1 MNRKFFSFVVA
12 LVTMFGCLGSVQ
24 AQTIYTATL
33 AQNTNKVFSGGEVI
47 FDLSEIGDWEK
58 NSTTKVPVLG
68 VTSAHGAGYK
78 LSGKQY
84 IYWNN
89 IPLGYVIKFNS
100 ISIDCSVDN
109 GAWAEQKF
117 NVSTSLNANSGS
129 TTFAKGTEVVKNV
142 TLSETALSE
151 IGNEGYVTFEVDGAL
166 DRSYFINKITISYE
180 LVPNDHF
187 KEYCIATIN
196 SAPEGYGN
204 REQFISEINSKISA
218 QEMETVLADF
228 RADVNSCLTSAR
240 FTNADVTC
248 LLNNSGFEY
257 VDDWDYGWSG
267 TSYKRNDGNELTM
280 EAYQKQSGNSSFD
293 GNFAQMWRTGG
304 DRTLDAGNCFQTIK
318 LAPGKYKLTA
328 NLAQTDIDMWL
339 YESFDN
345 KEVKVGNQSV
355 YEIEFVVNSY
365 TEVTIGVKH
374 NSKKDRNDKWVACDD
389 FKLYYS
395 NDAANLKVAQG
406 KYGTF
411 CAPFEVT
418 IPSGIKAY
426 TVPSLDGAHLN
437 LSEVTTTITANTP
450 VIVEGADNGY
460 DGNFYGPGTDAET
473 CGTGN
478 LVGLLKD
485 VEIPASSY
493 VLQTQSGKQAFYK
506 VESAAYGVVNRCYLK
521 ADAKAKVLNFNA
533 EETAIEDLSDFM
545 SGNVQSI
552 YSANGAKV
560 NSLQKGMNIVKMM
573 NGQIKKIMVK

>member
-1 MNRKFFSFVVA
+1 MKRKEKLLGLFMVLFTMISMNAFASHDTHYGKMQF
-12 LVTMFGCLGSVQ
+12 
-24 AQTIYTATL
+24 
-33 AQNTNKVFSGGEVI
+33 
-47 FDLSEIGDWEK
+47 
-58 NSTTKVPVLG
+58 TTKG
-68 VTSAHGAGYK
+68 N
-78 LSGKQY
+78 GKVY
-84 IYWNN
+84 FSTALPSKNTGW
-89 IPLGYVIKFNS
+89 
-100 ISIDCSVDN
+100 
-109 GAWAEQKF
+109 
-117 NVSTSLNANSGS
+117 STSEAGS
-129 TTFAKGTEVVKNV
+129 TVEMEYSCDEVATNP
-142 TLSETALSE
+142 
-151 IGNEGYVTFEVDGAL
+151 GWRNFTFEVQPDQYCSLQGVYEDEACTKSVSKL
-166 DRSYFINKITISYE
+166 DDVRLTFDSTDKNKPTSYHYYAVFTFEPFRQYILGI
-180 LVPNDHF
+180 
-187 KEYCIATIN
+187 IN
-196 SAPEGYGN
+196 SAPDFYQN
-204 REQFISEINSKISA
+204 KQTYIEQVNKASTPQVAIDALKNFRSDFLSSMSSNSL
-218 QEMETVLADF
+218 T
-228 RADVNSCLTSAR
+228 DV
-240 FTNADVTC
+240 DVTC
-248 LLNNSGFEY
+248 LLENTGFECPI
-257 VDDWDYGWSG
+257 DWDYGWSG
-267 TSYKRNDGNELTM
+267 TTDDSNDGDKNVMT
-280 EAYQKQSGNSSFD
+280 AYQKQSNNDYFS

-304 DRTLDAGNCFQTIK
+304 DRTLDAGNCYQTIK

-328 NLAQTDIDMWL
+328 NLAQTNIDMWL

-345 KEVKVGNQSV
+345 KEVKVGNNGV

-365 TEVTIGVKH
+365 TEVTVGVKH
-374 NSKKDRNDKWVACDD
+374 NSKKDKNDKWVACDD

-395 NDAANLKVAQG
+395 NDYEANLKVSQD

-426 TVPSLDGAHLN
+426 TVPSLEGAHLN
-437 LSEVTTTITANTP
+437 LSEVTTTIPANTP

-485 VEIPASSY
+485 VEIPAGSY